1 VTGPRDSSFPY
12 SAELRTYTVEE
23 ANAALPNVRRLLGQ
37 IVELTH
43 LLPEL
48 QDQARIHAY
57 RSSRANGGE
66 GEHEELELSRSA
78 VRDAEL
84 SLQRALVELDEIGV
98 QLKDPQQGLIDFL
111 SYRDGELVEL
121 CWHLGEE
128 SVAHWHRIGEGFAG
142 RKGL

>member
-1 VTGPRDSSFPY
+1 M
-12 SAELRTYTVEE
+12 RTYTVDE
-23 ANAALPNVRRLLGQ
+23 ANAALPDVRSVVGQ

-43 LLPEL
+43 LIPEL

-66 GEHEELELSRSA
+66 GVHEELELARSA
-78 VRDAEL
+78 LRDAEL
-84 SLQRALVELDEIGV
+84 SLQRALADLEGLGV

-121 CWHLGEE
+121 CWHVGEKAVE
-128 SVAHWHRIGEGFAG
+128 HWHRIGEGFAG
-142 RKGL
+142 RKPL